1 MTFYIFI
8 IKRVDDDDEKSGVNN
23 NSQDLPG
30 NCGSKDKIYMG
41 I

>member
-1 MTFYIFI
+1 MMMM
-8 IKRVDDDDEKSGVNN
+8 KKPGVNN